1 MFKRILKFLSIVF
14 IGLSLVATN
23 ANAASNLNIGDI
35 GDYGAWTTE
44 ANREAVVGSLNSDI
58 ANFAPNTTKQLVS
71 DYVPIEAK
79 VGLAFMNAMSHVAH
93 IIDNSLARFAI
104 IFIILM
110 YVFWIMGEAYNN
122 MQTGWDVKKLG
133 KEIIIKTLRV
143 AFWIIVLN
151 AGPARIFMMLMT
163 PIVIVGSYTADAIL
177 NATSITL
184 GVQLPDTCSA
194 IHSYVSSHIASS
206 AIIDADAA
214 ANIICLPTRMSGYLA
229 SGVALGWEYIKQSIG
244 TSAFLFVFGIV
255 LIVMSVVNAWKFAF
269 MAFGV
274 IADLFLAII
283 MLPFT
288 AVAETVTK
296 TSYKGIPGT
305 VYNAFTGLFKTESLK
320 AQIGRVVSAAIYFVV
335 LAVVIAVCIALMGGF
350 IGVNNA
356 TMIPEIQNVG
366 PMSMII
372 TGFLVWYLASKAD
385 EIAKDWGGS
394 IKDEFGKKLRGDVET
409 LAKDIKSTS
418 KKIWDTIKS
427 KD

>member
-1 MFKRILKFLSIVF
+1 MALT
-14 IGLSLVATN
+14 VAGGGG
-23 ANAASNLNIGDI
+23 AWAASNLGTGDI
-35 GDYGAWTTE
+35 GDYGSWATD
-44 ANREAVVGSLNSDI
+44 ANRDALIGSLNTDI
-58 ANFAPNTTKQLVS
+58 NKFAPNATKQLVA
-71 DYVPIEAK
+71 DYVPVEAK
-79 VGLAFMNAMSHVAH
+79 VGLAFMNALSHVAH

-110 YVFWIMGEAYNN
+110 YIFWIMGESYNN
-122 MQTGWDVKKLG
+122 IKTGWDVKKLG
-133 KEIIIKTLRV
+133 KEIIIKTLKV
-143 AFWIIVLN
+143 MFWISVLTF
-151 AGPARIFMMLMT
+151 GPAEMFMMLMT
-163 PIVIVGSYTADAIL
+163 PIVLLGTYIADTIL
-177 NATSITL
+177 NAVSMTI
-184 GVQLPDTCSA
+184 GIQLPDTCAA
-194 IHSYVSSHIASS
+194 IHNYVSANIS
-206 AIIDADAA
+206 ATSVLDANSA
-214 ANIICLPTRMSGYLA
+214 ANIMCLPTRLAGYFS

-244 TSAFLFVFGIV
+244 TSAFLFVLGIV
-255 LIVMSVVNAWKFAF
+255 FIIMFIVNAWKFTF

-335 LAVVIAVCIALMGGF
+335 LAVVIAVCVALMSGF
-350 IGVNNA
+350 VSVD
-356 TMIPEIQNVG
+356 TTTSIPTLKDTGIM
-366 PMSMII
+366 PMLL

-409 LAKDIKSTS
+409 LAKGVYNTG
-418 KKIWDTIKS
+418 KKIWETIK
-427 KD
+427 KED